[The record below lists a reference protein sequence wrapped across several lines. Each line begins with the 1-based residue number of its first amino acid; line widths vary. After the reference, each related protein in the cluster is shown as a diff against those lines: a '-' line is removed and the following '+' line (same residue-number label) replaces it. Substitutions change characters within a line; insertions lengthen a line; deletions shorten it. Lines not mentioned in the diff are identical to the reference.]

1 MSYKIVGKYIKQL
14 DFKIPNSK
22 AFALLAKDISNYKI
36 HIDIKSNQ
44 LNKNI
49 IEIETTLKLNPIKES
64 LEIINT
70 KIIYSSIIE
79 LENKD
84 IDKQKLEKIILIE
97 VPSKIYS
104 DLRKIFIFVFES
116 SGFKDIK
123 INENIDF
130 EKLYNLKKNY

>member
-1 MSYKIVGKYIKQL
+1 MVL
-14 DFKIPNSK
+14 FD
-22 AFALLAKDISNYKI
+22 
-36 HIDIKSNQ
+36 Q

-130 EKLYNLKKNY
+130 EKLYNERLN

>member
-97 VPSKIYS
+97 APSKI
-104 DLRKIFIFVFES
+104 
-116 SGFKDIK
+116 
-123 INENIDF
+123 N
-130 EKLYNLKKNY
+130 